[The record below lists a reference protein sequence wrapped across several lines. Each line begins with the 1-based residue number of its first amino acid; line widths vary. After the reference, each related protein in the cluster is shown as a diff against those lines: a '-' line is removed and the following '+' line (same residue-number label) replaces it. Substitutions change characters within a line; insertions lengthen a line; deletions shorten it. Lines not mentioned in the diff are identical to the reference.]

1 MARRWAA
8 KVDENHGDIRA
19 AYRAVGAVVEDTSGA
34 GKGFPDLAV
43 SFSGN
48 IYYVEVKD
56 GSKPPSARK
65 LTPDQVK
72 FHARQLSAGVVVHV
86 VTSVD
91 EALRV
96 IGIGDLKK

>member
-1 MARRWAA
+1 MAYRRAA
-8 KVDENHGDIRA
+8 RVDDNHGDIRA
-19 AYRAVGAVVEDTSGA
+19 AYRAVGAVVEDTSGV
-34 GKGFPDLAV
+34 GDGFSDLVV
-43 SFSGN
+43 S
-48 IYYVEVKD
+48 YRDQVYLVEVKD

-91 EALRV
+91 DALAV
-96 IGIGDLKK
+96 IGVKA